1 MDDKARGTGGG
12 APGEAGGAQLTAEEK
27 RERMR
32 ALRWFHSLDLG
43 DGIVTPGV
51 KPRERLAFQ
60 SDRVFRHPVAGQ
72 SVLDIGC
79 WDGHFSFEARRRGGA
94 APRASSPPTT
104 TSGTGPAGGSRAA
117 FELAR
122 AAIDPGVE
130 AREIPFEEM
139 TPETLGVFDVVL
151 FLGVLYHMKDP
162 LGAVERAAA
171 LARRVLVVESHVDAR
186 LAPQPPAMVLYPFD
200 ELDGDP
206 SNWWGPN
213 PSCVAAMLRTCG
225 FRTIEQD
232 TDYRWPG
239 SSRAL
244 FHAFR

>member
-79 WDGHFSFEARRRGGA
+79 WDGHFSVEARRRARPRHRPLRLERARLGA
-94 APRASSPPTT
+94 A
-104 TSGTGPAGGSRAA
+104 
-117 FELAR
+117 
-122 AAIDPGVE
+122 
-130 AREIPFEEM
+130 
-139 TPETLGVFDVVL
+139 
-151 FLGVLYHMKDP
+151 
-162 LGAVERAAA
+162 
-171 LARRVLVVESHVDAR
+171 
-186 LAPQPPAMVLYPFD
+186 AP
-200 ELDGDP
+200 P
-206 SNWWGPN
+206 SNWRAP
-213 PSCVAAMLRTCG
+213 PST
-225 FRTIEQD
+225 
-232 TDYRWPG
+232 PP
-239 SSRAL
+239 SRRAKSPS
-244 FHAFR
+244 RR